1 MSASGKSSHR
11 QSEYYRGYFAGTG
24 NGPYALAGMEAR
36 RRHDELAAR
45 ETAHAATGP
54 SGRPEN
60 PGPFTWGSDDDDDG
74 REIR

>member
-11 QSEYYRGYFAGTG
+11 LSEYNRGYFAGTG
-24 NGPYALAGMEAR
+24 NGPYALAGMEDR
-36 RRHDELAAR
+36 RRHDELAAT
-45 ETAHAATGP
+45 EP

-60 PGPFTWGSDDDDDG
+60 PGPFTWGSDDDDS